1 MELNNLSEND
11 LLQMQAN
18 KQNEI
23 LMDRQNIEVVEEVLF
38 DIKKKELELE
48 DKRLQYSHNLKQA
61 RHNLARKKVEL
72 DMIENRIWALRRGV

>member
-1 MELNNLSEND
+1 MELDKLSEQD
-11 LLQMQAN
+11 LLQLQAN

-23 LMDRQNIEVVEEVLF
+23 IIDRGNIEIVEQALF